1 MIHGIFD
8 SHAHYGDPS
17 FDEDREE
24 LLAELPDRG
33 VCGVLD
39 IGCCLESSRNSAALA
54 AGHETVWAAAG
65 YHPEHADLCT
75 EEGLAE
81 IEELLARPK
90 VVAIGEIGLDY
101 YWPEPDRDIQKRV
114 FIAQLEMARRLDKP
128 VILHVRDAAKDA
140 LDILREHPVRGVM
153 HCFSGSAE
161 TAREVVR
168 MGLYVGFTGV
178 LTFKN
183 ARKPAEACAAVP
195 LDRLLLETDCP
206 YMAPV
211 PFRGKRCWSPMIA
224 HTAERAAE
232 IKGIPV
238 QELVDAAR
246 ENTLRLFGIS
256 LG

>member
-8 SHAHYGDPS
+8 SHAHYGDTS

-81 IEELLARPK
+81 IEELLAQPK

-128 VILHVRDAAKDA
+128 VILHVRDAAKD
-140 LDILREHPVRGVM
+140 L
-153 HCFSGSAE
+153 
-161 TAREVVR
+161 
-168 MGLYVGFTGV
+168 
-178 LTFKN
+178 
-183 ARKPAEACAAVP
+183 
-195 LDRLLLETDCP
+195 
-206 YMAPV
+206 
-211 PFRGKRCWSPMIA
+211 
-224 HTAERAAE
+224 
-232 IKGIPV
+232 
-238 QELVDAAR
+238 
-246 ENTLRLFGIS
+246 S
-256 LG
+256 LIHI